1 MTESITNKLNDNP
14 TLYKYTAFKE
24 TGANRLLKVLLN
36 RGWHSPSLMVYDG
49 IMYSF
54 TMQNEGLENNE

>member
-1 MTESITNKLNDNP
+1 MDNPRDNP
-14 TLYKYTAFKE
+14 TLFTYTAFKE
-24 TGANRLLKVLLN
+24 AGANRLLKVLLN

-54 TMQNEGLENNE
+54 TMQNEGLEND

>member
-1 MTESITNKLNDNP
+1 MDNP
-14 TLYKYTAFKE
+14 RDSPKLYTYTAFKE
-24 TGANRLLKVLLN
+24 AGANRLLKVLLN

-54 TMQNEGLENNE
+54 TMQNDDIKYDE

>member
-1 MTESITNKLNDNP
+1 MENITVKENDNP
-14 TLYKYTAFKE
+14 ILYTYTAFKE
-24 TGANRLLKVLLN
+24 AGANRLLKILLD

-54 TMQNEGLENNE
+54 TMQNEGLKYDE

>member
-1 MTESITNKLNDNP
+1 MDNP
-14 TLYKYTAFKE
+14 RDSPTLFTYTAFKE
-24 TGANRLLKVLLN
+24 AGANRLLKVLLN

-54 TMQNEGLENNE
+54 TMQNEGLEND